1 MNGKIEAL
9 ISQHEQDGDFTHMK
23 LTDRMLED
31 AQAQLELTI
40 PTQFVDFL
48 NAYSHGGIGG
58 VEILGVGLTGTM
70 VFLEA
75 TLRARK
81 YGLPQNLLVV
91 EDCDEWLYCIDCD
104 SSKVVSWSQV
114 DGIREEYPDFDTF
127 LLQDLEDAV
136 ENL

>member
-1 MNGKIEAL
+1 MNEKIEAL
-9 ISQHEQDGDFTHMK
+9 ISQYEQDGDFTHMK

-31 AQAQLELTI
+31 AQAQLGLTI
-40 PTQFVDFL
+40 PAQFVDFID
-48 NAYSHGGIGG
+48 AYSHGGIGG

-75 TLRARK
+75 TLRARM